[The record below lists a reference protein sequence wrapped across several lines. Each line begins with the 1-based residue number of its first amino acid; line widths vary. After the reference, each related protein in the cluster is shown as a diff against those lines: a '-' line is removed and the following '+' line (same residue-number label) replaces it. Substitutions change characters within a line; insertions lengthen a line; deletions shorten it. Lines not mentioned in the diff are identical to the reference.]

1 MGKPFLIISFLF
13 ICFVG
18 QGQTKA
24 FDVKVYG
31 KGQPIILIP
40 GYSCSGDVWKK
51 TVDNLKNKYEC
62 HVLTLAGYDGI
73 PPIDTPILKTIKE
86 AIVNY
91 IHEKKLQHV
100 ILIGHSLGGFMS
112 DWVASEIP
120 NEISKMIIVD
130 GVPAY
135 AAMQNPTINYDS
147 LKNAPSLNMTVV
159 INGFKAQSDSGYI
172 ERTATSML
180 WQVSDTA
187 RAREIATWSFR
198 SDRKTLGATF
208 VEMVTTDIRPDL
220 VKIKCPVLIMA
231 STYGTEAMS
240 NKIMNE
246 QYANL
251 QNKKIV
257 VANSKHFIMYDQPEW
272 MYKQVNEFLSK

>member
-1 MGKPFLIISFLF
+1 MGKPFLIIGFLF

-18 QGQTKA
+18 HGQSKA
-24 FDVKVYG
+24 FEVKVYG

-40 GYSCSGDVWKK
+40 GYSCSGDVWKE
-51 TVDNLKNKYEC
+51 TVEHLKNKYEC

-73 PPIDTPILKTIKE
+73 PAIDTPILKTIKE

-91 IHEKKLQHV
+91 IHEKKLKHV
-100 ILIGHSLGGFMS
+100 ILMGHSLGGFMS
-112 DWVASEIP
+112 DWIASEIP

-135 AAMQNPTINYDS
+135 SAMENENVNYDS
-147 LKNAPSLNMTVV
+147 LKKDSRYNYTSV
-159 INGFKAQSDSGYI
+159 INYFKSEPDSGYI
-172 ERTATSML
+172 DKSAKLML

-187 RAREIATWSFR
+187 RAREIATWNYK
-198 SDRKTLGATF
+198 SDRTTLGATF
-208 VEMVTTDIRPDL
+208 LDMVLTDLRPEL
-220 VKIKCPVLIMA
+220 KKIKCPVLIMP
-231 STYGTEAMS
+231 SIYGNAETSE
-240 NKIMNE
+240 KIMNA

-251 QNKKIV
+251 QNKTIA

-272 MYKQVNEFLSK
+272 MYKQIDDFLK

>member
-13 ICFVG
+13 ICFVSHG
-18 QGQTKA
+18 QSKA

-40 GYSCSGDVWKK
+40 GYSCSGEVWKE
-51 TVDNLKNKYEC
+51 TVDHLKNKYEC
-62 HVLTLAGYDGI
+62 HVLTLAGYDGV
-73 PPIDTPILKTIKE
+73 PAIDTPILKTIRE

-100 ILIGHSLGGFMS
+100 ILMGHSLGGFMS

-135 AAMQNPTINYDS
+135 SAMENENVDYEALKKDPRYNYTS
-147 LKNAPSLNMTVV
+147 VV
-159 INGFKAQSDSGYI
+159 NYFKAEPDSGYI
-172 ERTATSML
+172 DKSARLML
-180 WQVSDTA
+180 GQVSDTA
-187 RAREIATWSFR
+187 RAHQIATWNYN
-198 SDRKTLGATF
+198 SDRTTLGATF
-208 VEMVTTDIRPDL
+208 LDMMVTDIRPGL
-220 VKIKCPVLIMA
+220 TKIKCPVLIMP
-231 STYGTEAMS
+231 SIYGTAEIS
-240 NKIMNE
+240 EKIMKA

-251 QNKKIV
+251 QNKTIA

-272 MYKQVNEFLSK
+272 MYKQIDDFLK